1 MAKIIKIWLIFAGL
15 FYALNLNAN
24 ELDELKK
31 ANELHVIATQKISD
45 GVQIS
50 FNRAVKNSEISQNT
64 ASVDIAMSA
73 KFNTKKYSDIKI
85 YKVTPHILTKQ
96 KKSR

>member
-1 MAKIIKIWLIFAGL
+1 MAKIIKIWLIFTGL

-31 ANELHVIATQKISD
+31 ANELRVIATQKISD

-50 FNRAVKNSEISQNT
+50 FNRAVKNSPVSVFPLY
-64 ASVDIAMSA
+64 AS
-73 KFNTKKYSDIKI
+73 
-85 YKVTPHILTKQ
+85 
-96 KKSR
+96 